1 MGFNQG
7 VILMAKVMTKTLIF
21 KSDVIKNVLMAD
33 TFIERFKGYMFR
45 RKPHYEAIIIKPCNS
60 IHTFFM
66 RFPIDVLFIN
76 KNMEIIKKIEYLK
89 PGKIIMPVKGSRMVI
104 EGRAGLLRSFKTGS
118 KIEIQ

>member
-1 MGFNQG
+1 MG
-7 VILMAKVMTKTLIF
+7 KVMTKTLIF

-76 KNMEIIKKIEYLK
+76 KNMEIIKKIEHLK
-89 PGKIIMPVKGSRMVI
+89 PGRVILPVKGTRMVI
-104 EGRAGLLRSFKTGS
+104 EGRAGLFQSFKVSS

>member
-1 MGFNQG
+1 MGFSQG
-7 VILMAKVMTKTLIF
+7 VILMGKVMTKTLIF

-76 KNMEIIKKIEYLK
+76 KNMEIIKKIEHLK
-89 PGKIIMPVKGSRMVI
+89 PGRVILPVKGTRMVI
-104 EGRAGLLRSFKTGS
+104 EGRAGLFQSFKVSS